1 MSFFV
6 PVMFLLT
13 TSSGHYER
21 FLFGDEQRKL
31 DDHRT
36 PRRLS
41 SVLHESQTRFRAS
54 SNVFRRVYCLRLA
67 LLCLG

>member
-41 SVLHESQTRFRAS
+41 SVLHES
-54 SNVFRRVYCLRLA
+54 
-67 LLCLG
+67 